1 MGEEINAVEFTEK
14 DFENFRQYLQTET
27 QLLSSWFTNNQ
38 LSSHPDKAGFELEV
52 WIVDKDANPIPLNDS
67 FLEKLNDS
75 LFSPELSRFNIE
87 LNGDP
92 ENLHRDALS
101 RLQSSLEKSWKH
113 CTQVAKEFD
122 ASLIMIGILPSVTD
136 EQLVLEN
143 MSKMKRYFALNKQ
156 VLAHRKGKPLILDI
170 SGKEHLKTQHH
181 DVMLESATTSFQLHW
196 QIPIEKSVRAYNA
209 SIIASAATVAISAN
223 SPFLFGKE
231 LWDETRI
238 PLFEQAVEV
247 GGFNDAAFGPTK
259 RVSFGSSYAR
269 QSIMEVFQENIEHY
283 PILLPVNYEEASN
296 QLKYL
301 RLHNGTLWR
310 WNRPLIGFDIKT
322 EQPHI
327 RIEHRVIAAGP
338 TITDSLANAAF
349 YYGLANYLSNL
360 DTPPEQELP
369 FSTAKDNFYNAAKSS
384 LHANVKWLNDYNG
397 KMKPLLEKQLIP
409 NAEEGL
415 RQLELSE
422 DDINFYINIIKQRV
436 SNEQTGAN
444 WLLNYKKKNNCTM
457 QQLTAAYAKQQNT
470 AKPVHTWPIV

>member
-1 MGEEINAVEFTEK
+1 MGEEINAVEFTEH
-14 DFENFRQYLQTET
+14 DFDNFREHLQTET
-27 QLLSSWFTNNQ
+27 QLLSSWFTKNQ
-38 LSSHPDKAGFELEV
+38 LSSHSDKAGFELEV

-170 SGKEHLKTQHH
+170 NGKEHLKTQHH

-209 SIIASAATVAISAN
+209 SIIASAATVAVSAN

-283 PILLPVNYEEASN
+283 PILLPVNYKEASKK
-296 QLKYL
+296 LKYL

-310 WNRPLIGFDIKT
+310 WNRPLIGFDDKT

-360 DTPPEQELP
+360 DIPPEQELP
-369 FSTAKDNFYNAAKSS
+369 FSTAKDNFYNASKSS
-384 LHANVKWLNDYNG
+384 LQANIKWLDDYNG

-457 QQLTAAYAKQQNT
+457 QKLTAAYAEQQNT
-470 AKPVHTWPIV
+470 AKPVHTWPI